1 MSRRVIFSLGLVAI
15 FALVLVACGP
25 KLPDGCPPDCD
36 GLYLYQYKLGKVD
49 LSGADFHDTDLSRA
63 NLVGA
68 KLSGANL
75 QNAGLRYA
83 DLRGADL
90 TNADLRGADLRFA
103 RLKGADLTG
112 ANLEGAN
119 LLLSTYRP
127 DTIWPEGF
135 DQKAAGAVLAA
146 EDFGR

>member
-1 MSRRVIFSLGLVAI
+1 MSRKVMFSLGLVMVL
-15 FALVLVACGP
+15 ALVLSACGTP
-25 KLPDGCPPDCD
+25 LPDGCPPECA
-36 GLYLYQYKLGKVD
+36 GLDLYQIKVGKVD
-49 LSGADFHDTDLSRA
+49 LSGADFSETDLSRA

-75 QNAGLRYA
+75 QNAGVRYA
-83 DLRGADL
+83 DLREADL
-90 TNADLRGADLRFA
+90 TNADLRGADMRFT
-103 RLKGADLTG
+103 RLKGADMTG
-112 ANLEGAN
+112 ANLEGTN
-119 LLLSTYRP
+119 LLLATYRP